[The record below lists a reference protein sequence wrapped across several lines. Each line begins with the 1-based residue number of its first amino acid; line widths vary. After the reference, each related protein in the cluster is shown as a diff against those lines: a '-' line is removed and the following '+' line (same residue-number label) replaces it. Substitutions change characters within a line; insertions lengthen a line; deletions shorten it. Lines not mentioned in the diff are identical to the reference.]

1 MLKVFR
7 RIRHR
12 GVKLHRLNMI
22 LMILAIVSS
31 IAMIVV
37 MGFTISI
44 NDESYDTTTKLAQW
58 RSNAYNLQIAS
69 DYLTEKIRSFVT
81 TGEKK
86 YLDEYF
92 NEAKVT
98 KRRDHAIEALEKDLP
113 GTAAITSIKDAMNES
128 VALMNDEYYAAR
140 LTVDAYD
147 SNLSSYPVE
156 IQKTKLTDANS
167 KLSSSAKRELAITT
181 VFGSKYQKD
190 KETISSHMDKC
201 LKDLSDYIDQQHEEI
216 SKKLRSQVFTE
227 HFLTAFIII
236 YLLTIVF
243 VTLRLLVSPLK
254 NAVTLIRDEKDLP
267 MKGAF
272 EVRFLAKTYNLMHRT
287 NMKNR
292 EKLTYE
298 ANHDELTGLYNR
310 RGYDFLLENVDLET
324 CALIIIDL
332 DRFKQINDSY
342 GHDTGDKILK
352 EVATEV
358 FGSFRAQD
366 YICRIGGDELA
377 VIMVHSDPTMEPLLR
392 KKVELMNA
400 TLAALNEKD
409 ESLPPISISVGVA
422 FGDKDISVETLFKHA
437 DEALYSVKEKGRS
450 GVAFYKNNHSSSHSP
465 HSQK

>member
-156 IQKTKLTDANS
+156 IQKAKLTD
-167 KLSSSAKRELAITT
+167 
-181 VFGSKYQKD
+181 
-190 KETISSHMDKC
+190 
-201 LKDLSDYIDQQHEEI
+201 KDLSDYIDQQHDEI

>member
-1 MLKVFR
+1 
-7 RIRHR
+7 
-12 GVKLHRLNMI
+12 
-22 LMILAIVSS
+22 
-31 IAMIVV
+31 
-37 MGFTISI
+37 
-44 NDESYDTTTKLAQW
+44 
-58 RSNAYNLQIAS
+58 
-69 DYLTEKIRSFVT
+69 
-81 TGEKK
+81 
-86 YLDEYF
+86 
-92 NEAKVT
+92 
-98 KRRDHAIEALEKDLP
+98 
-113 GTAAITSIKDAMNES
+113 
-128 VALMNDEYYAAR
+128 
-140 LTVDAYD
+140 
-147 SNLSSYPVE
+147 
-156 IQKTKLTDANS
+156 
-167 KLSSSAKRELAITT
+167 
-181 VFGSKYQKD
+181 
-190 KETISSHMDKC
+190 MDKC

-422 FGDKDISVETLFKHA
+422 FGDKDITVETLFKHA